1 MKVLHITPMYPT
13 ESNPGFGSF
22 VKTQI
27 DSLRS
32 LVDIDLLVLPGSGG
46 VAPYIKSLP
55 LIKRK
60 LNGSFDVLHLH
71 FGHVSTMI
79 KMIYSGK
86 APVITSYCGSDLFGK
101 IGENG
106 HISLKSKFLSGM
118 NHRSSNSDFCSIVK
132 SRQLGDALKGHSS
145 NIEIIPNGVDAEQF
159 KELDSKL
166 CKKELGLDPAKRTI
180 FFPADPETRVKNF
193 ELLRSVMNQLDANVY
208 QLLTFNNNYKIL
220 HEKVPVYLNAA
231 DLIVLTSLHE
241 GSSNVIKESLA
252 CNKVVFSTDVGD
264 SKWLLDGVNN
274 SVIIP
279 YDPNSLKASI
289 EVFFDEGNKMEPN
302 SRSVFFDKGL
312 DVSTIANRI
321 VDIYSQALN
330 ERR

>member
-1 MKVLHITPMYPT
+1 
-13 ESNPGFGSF
+13 
-22 VKTQI
+22 
-27 DSLRS
+27 
-32 LVDIDLLVLPGSGG
+32 
-46 VAPYIKSLP
+46 
-55 LIKRK
+55 
-60 LNGSFDVLHLH
+60 
-71 FGHVSTMI
+71 
-79 KMIYSGK
+79 
-86 APVITSYCGSDLFGK
+86 
-101 IGENG
+101 
-106 HISLKSKFLSGM
+106 
-118 NHRSSNSDFCSIVK
+118 
-132 SRQLGDALKGHSS
+132 
-145 NIEIIPNGVDAEQF
+145 
-159 KELDSKL
+159 
-166 CKKELGLDPAKRTI
+166 
-180 FFPADPETRVKNF
+180 
-193 ELLRSVMNQLDANVY
+193 
-208 QLLTFNNNYKIL
+208 
-220 HEKVPVYLNAA
+220 VYLNAA